1 MFGVIMA
8 GGSGTRF
15 WPASRKDRPKQFLN
29 ITGKAPM
36 LVETCNRLSPLVP
49 DQEMIIILGKS
60 HEQEARGLLEGRKL
74 HILAEPMGRNTAPCI
89 GLGAVY
95 AEYLGCKGAIAF
107 LPADHFI
114 RDQKSFL
121 EAVRLAGTV
130 AEKGGIVTLGIV
142 PTRPETGYG
151 YIRRVEVNQSEK
163 ENSFFPVSAFVEKPD
178 FATAKQYLTNGD
190 YFWNAGIFVAT
201 AQTILEEIK
210 AHMPRLYEG
219 LQQVRDAMGTPDFP
233 RVLKEVYEGLE
244 SISFDYGIMEKTRGD
259 VYVVPCECGWSDVGS
274 WSSLYD
280 LRSGEYDAS
289 NNLVEGEAL
298 IIDCRNSFI
307 SSRNGRLVAVLGLE
321 RCLVVDTQDSV
332 LVADLDRSQDIRKIV
347 EALQRSGKERLL

>member
-1 MFGVIMA
+1 
-8 GGSGTRF
+8 
-15 WPASRKDRPKQFLN
+15 
-29 ITGKAPM
+29 M

-114 RDQKSFL
+114 REQKSFL
-121 EAVRLAGTV
+121 EALRVAEIV

-163 ENSFFPVSAFVEKPD
+163 ENRFFPVSAFVEKPD

-201 AQTILEEIK
+201 AQTILDETRV
-210 AHMPRLYEG
+210 HMPKLYEG
-219 LQQVRDAMGTPDFP
+219 LQQVRDVMGTPDFP

-298 IIDCRNSFI
+298 VIDCRNSFV